1 MRYGLGRGVGVRDGG
16 VAGERNDE
24 GFERVDMHAGGRQ
37 RRPWRAVGEALG
49 VQGVRRVER
58 RLAHGVHR
66 RHAAEEH
73 LGWREER
80 EAGMLVLVV
89 VPAEERA
96 EPS

>member
-1 MRYGLGRGVGVRDGG
+1 VRYGCGRGIGVRDGG
-16 VAGERNDE
+16 IAADRNDQ

-37 RRPWRAVGEALG
+37 RRLWRAVGEALG

-73 LGWREER
+73 LGGREER
-80 EAGMLVLVV
+80 EA
-89 VPAEERA
+89 EC
-96 EPS
+96 